1 MAEPSDRP
9 AINNGPGGRKK
20 GGCEDEKGKNEVK
33 KVGEKNFTYR
43 SNKVRTIQTSREKMV
58 KSFSLGLKTK
68 NTQPFRQ
75 QPKPKVPGY
84 SEQKKLG
91 CRGEPIWLPRAYLT
105 RGDLE
110 PARGNVHVCKLV
122 QELTNIQIRTV
133 TAERASDS
141 ACRIKPTRYSR
152 RYFDYYDLDC

>member
-1 MAEPSDRP
+1 MAEPSDRS

-33 KVGEKNFTYR
+33 KVGEKKNFTYR

-75 QPKPKVPGY
+75 QPKPKVTGY

-91 CRGEPIWLPRAYLT
+91 CRGEPDN
-105 RGDLE
+105 G
-110 PARGNVHVCKLV
+110 
-122 QELTNIQIRTV
+122 
-133 TAERASDS
+133 
-141 ACRIKPTRYSR
+141 CREHI
-152 RYFDYYDLDC
+152 